1 MKIFLTA
8 LTILFLNQ
16 NVLATGA
23 FGENP
28 HGDTAPSSKFESGSL
43 ATSAVNKDDQP
54 KTCVAC
60 MTKDDL
66 LSSTGTI
73 WRDSSGNAVKS
84 GDSDEK
90 VNKTK

>member
-16 NVLATGA
+16 NVFATGA

-28 HGDTAPSSKFESGSL
+28 HGDSAPASKFESGSL